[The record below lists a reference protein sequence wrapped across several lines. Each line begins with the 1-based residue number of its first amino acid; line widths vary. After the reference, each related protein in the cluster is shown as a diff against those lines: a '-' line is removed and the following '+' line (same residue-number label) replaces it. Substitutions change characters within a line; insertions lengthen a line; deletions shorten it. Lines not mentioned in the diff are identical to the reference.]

1 MLYYLWVDP
10 SYTCV
15 LCIAGKNGG
24 WWERKGIKSV
34 SMYLRVQDVC
44 VLSVDAPFLS
54 VGEVVRDH
62 GSHEVQ

>member
-1 MLYYLWVDP
+1 M
-10 SYTCV
+10 